1 MLLTPRC
8 FLQKHFQ
15 IQPKILYLYI
25 HIHIYTYTH
34 AGTHARTHTHM
45 CIIPWEKLDREPE
58 VRVVNSTRSN
68 LAAKYL
74 PITQITSS
82 IIITDASFLKK
93 CNYKEYKKWNYKD
106 RKIYFASVNVGE
118 NGAPAAVAEAQ
129 LDNGRSEENELRPSG
144 SHHFFSHERRWW
156 QDHRHSSHS
165 ATVAFA
171 INSLLRWEKF

>member
-1 MLLTPRC
+1 MVLSTEALPNSAKDSIFIYTYT
-8 FLQKHFQ
+8 
-15 IQPKILYLYI
+15 YLYI
-25 HIHIYTYTH
+25 HTCRYARAH
-34 AGTHARTHTHM
+34 AHTHT